1 MPSELLYTPPTEAQW
16 IHLIDPRPQ
25 LDPAKPP
32 AWTFNLLFPSDHKIF
47 QELTE
52 KINAIH
58 GEKKRDPKLPW
69 KPHPDREGIMVLKF
83 KAVQLTRR
91 DGTAIP
97 GPRVVDAK
105 KQEWAAGN
113 IGNGSVLR
121 ACYFIHPFDR
131 PDGHG
136 VTLIPKSVQVLKFVP
151 ISDGSEG
158 FEEDENGYA
167 QEQEQEAEW

>member
-1 MPSELLYTPPTEAQW
+1 MASELLYTPPAEAQW
-16 IHLIDPRPQ
+16 IHLLDPRPQ
-25 LDPAKPP
+25 LDPDKPL

-52 KINAIH
+52 KVNGIFP
-58 GEKKRDPKLPW
+58 GKKREPKVPW
-69 KPHPDREGIMVLKF
+69 KPHQDREGITVLKF
-83 KAVQLTRR
+83 KASQLTRR

-105 KQEWAAGN
+105 KQEWTAGN

-158 FEEDENGYA
+158 FEEDENGYV
-167 QEQEQEAEW
+167 QQSEEAVW